1 MYNVNFIIKLNESQM
16 QRFTLDSII
25 RSNNLFRLRVRSLTK
40 EDIQSLKKRAIS
52 INTYKIYVY
61 NYEQK
66 LIKMFNRLTFYDEIF
81 YLQYRLYNSDD
92 LSDIINSNDYLDVY
106 SYKLVI
112 IILPI
117 QNGKYHLALSKSSFK
132 KNQSIMV
139 GIYDSLKHSLMP
151 TGIYIKNNK
160 VRIDQDFLN
169 YFNTSKNLNEV
180 ANFQAISKI
189 INDANSLKEIKYS
202 RIIDIKFNVDYKQLF
217 DGYDKLNDIVNSLKL
232 LRNLY

>member
-40 EDIQSLKKRAIS
+40 EDVQSLKKRAVS

-92 LSDIINSNDYLDVY
+92 LLDIINSNDYLDVY

-151 TGIYIKNNK
+151 TGIYIKNDK

-217 DGYDKLNDIVNSLKL
+217 DYYDKLNDIVNSLKL
-232 LRNLY
+232 LRNLS

>member
-139 GIYDSLKHSLMP
+139 GIYDGLKHSLMP
-151 TGIYIKNNK
+151 TGIYIKNDK
-160 VRIDQDFLN
+160 VRIGQDFLN

>member
-25 RSNNLFRLRVRSLTK
+25 RSNNLFRLRVRSLTE
-40 EDIQSLKKRAIS
+40 EDIQSLKKRAVS

-151 TGIYIKNNK
+151 TGIYIKNDK

-232 LRNLY
+232 LRNLS

>member
-40 EDIQSLKKRAIS
+40 EDIQSLKKRAVS

-189 INDANSLKEIKYS
+189 INDVNSLKEIKYS

>member
-25 RSNNLFRLRVRSLTK
+25 RSNNLFRLRVRSLTE
-40 EDIQSLKKRAIS
+40 EDIQSLKKRAVS

-92 LSDIINSNDYLDVY
+92 LLDIINNNDYLDVY

-139 GIYDSLKHSLMP
+139 GIYDSLKHLLMP
-151 TGIYIKNNK
+151 TGIYIKNDK

-232 LRNLY
+232 LRNLC